1 MAKMI
6 KWVDRVGEEKLIET
20 KEGQVY
26 IATINQVVK
35 VLKEYLILIQQ
46 H

>member
-6 KWVDRVGEEKLIET
+6 KWVDRVGEEQLIET

-35 VLKEYLILIQQ
+35 VNGK
-46 H
+46 